1 MQSRYGINHFNN
13 WERIGELQNTV
24 LERIRFGEAFC
35 KTGGKQLSNVII
47 RWNETRGKTSE
58 PFHLHNYP
66 ETIFTRKA
74 FPFCYMWLLL
84 NFTVAFFYYLFL
96 FVCRSELWRQS
107 VFFVSGF
114 FSFPFARFYHLILA
128 LFGALERT
136 HWISAA
142 SYFLL
147 PNNECWM
154 HTIHTGIITT
164 LQTWNKVAK

>member
-1 MQSRYGINHFNN
+1 MQSRYEINHFNN

-35 KTGGKQLSNVII
+35 KTDGKQLSNVII
-47 RWNETRGKTSE
+47 RRNETRGKTSE

-114 FSFPFARFYHLILA
+114 FSFPILSLNSRAFWCTRAHALNFSGKLFLIA
-128 LFGALERT
+128 EQ
-136 HWISAA
+136 
-142 SYFLL
+142 
-147 PNNECWM
+147 WM
-154 HTIHTGIITT
+154 LNAHNSHRHNHNFT
-164 LQTWNKVAK
+164 NMK